1 MAMAGRPLRVL
12 LAAPRGFCAGV
23 RRAIEAVETAL
34 AHYGPPVYVR
44 RPIVHNRAVMARLE
58 AIGAVFVEELD
69 EVPDGAVVVM
79 SAHGIPRAVAKEADR
94 RGLVWF
100 DAVCPLVGKVHREV
114 MRHHRAGRH
123 VILIGHRGH
132 PEIVGTLGQLPAGA
146 AISVVASTEEV
157 AALPL
162 AADRSVAYAVQTTY
176 SVDEA
181 EDVIAAIRA
190 RFGDVAGPP
199 GSDICYATTNRQAA
213 IREIAA
219 RVDAVIVAGA
229 DFSSNARRLD
239 EVARAAGC
247 GHVQLVAAAEEL
259 DLGAL
264 DGATSVGVT
273 AAASTPEETVRD
285 IVDRLAR
292 HRAVTV
298 EEVGQIVEAVA
309 FRPVRIG
316 YPARSLSG
324 TEGSASAALS

>member
-219 RVDAVIVAGA
+219 RVDAVIVASTPVPTFPPTPGGWT
-229 DFSSNARRLD
+229 RW
-239 EVARAAGC
+239 RAPP
-247 GHVQLVAAAEEL
+247 AAAM
-259 DLGAL
+259 
-264 DGATSVGVT
+264 S
-273 AAASTPEETVRD
+273 SSSPQRRSS
-285 IVDRLAR
+285 IS
-292 HRAVTV
+292 
-298 EEVGQIVEAVA
+298 
-309 FRPVRIG
+309 
-316 YPARSLSG
+316 ARSTAPRPWALPPPPRRRRRRCG
-324 TEGSASAALS
+324 TSSIASRGTAR